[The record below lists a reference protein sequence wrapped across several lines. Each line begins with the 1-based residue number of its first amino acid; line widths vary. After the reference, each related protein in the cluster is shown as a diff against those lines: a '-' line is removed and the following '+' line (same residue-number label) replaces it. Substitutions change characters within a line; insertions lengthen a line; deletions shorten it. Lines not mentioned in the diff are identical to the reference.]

1 MSLRV
6 TVSGKSKS
14 RWDGGEAKASPKWA
28 NKPLVVDPK
37 RR

>member
-6 TVSGKSKS
+6 TVSGESKPL
-14 RWDGGEAKASPKWA
+14 WGGGVAKASPKWA

-37 RR
+37 PR